1 MPSSLSLNGR
11 CVMPPRWQAL
21 LVLALVLQSGCAPL
35 APHYAPPALPVAA
48 QYGLEDA
55 PPSQPPAATLDWR
68 SYFTDPLLQS
78 WITQAL
84 EHNRDLRSA
93 ALRVQEARA
102 AYGIQHAELSPSIGA
117 QVGLDRSRTPADLNM
132 SRQPQLGSQYQVGLG
147 MATWEIDFWGRLRY
161 LSDAALETYLAS
173 DAARQAVA
181 LGLITQVAQGYLALR
196 ELDEHLTL
204 ARQTRDNRTQSLRLF
219 TRRVN
224 AGAASRLQLT
234 SYQTLLT
241 QAEAQIAQWELA
253 RARQVH
259 ALTLLLG
266 QPITLP
272 ANTAHWGEAPL
283 APLQAGL
290 PSDLLVHRPDIVAAE
305 HQLRAAHAQIGAAR
319 AAFFPRIALTGLA
332 GSASAELG
340 GLFDNGSAKWAFSP
354 SITLPLFTS
363 GRLRDNLQLQEV
375 RRDMAVAQYE
385 KAVQMAF
392 REVVD
397 ALAARQGLTTQLHMA
412 QQALSVQ
419 GSRTRLMQQRHAQ
432 GASTLLELLD
442 AQRDLL
448 QAQQQV
454 LQLRYALLTTQT
466 GLYAALGGG
475 PLTEQQPAAPPSAP

>member
-1 MPSSLSLNGR
+1 MPSSLSPNSR
-11 CVMPPRWQAL
+11 CMEPTCWQAL
-21 LVLALVLQSGCAPL
+21 LVLTLVLQSGCAPL

-48 QYGLEDA
+48 QYGLESS
-55 PPSQPPAATLDWR
+55 PPSHTNAATLDWR

-84 EHNRDLRSA
+84 QHNRDLRSA

-102 AYGIQHAELSPSIGA
+102 AYGIQHAELSPSVGA

-132 SRQPQLGSQYQVGLG
+132 TRQPQLGSQYQIGLG

-161 LSDAALETYLAS
+161 LNDAALETYLAS

-196 ELDEHLTL
+196 ELDEQLTL
-204 ARQTRDNRTQSLRLF
+204 ARQTRDNRVRSLHLF
-219 TRRVN
+219 TRRVEV
-224 AGAASRLQLT
+224 GAASRLQLT
-234 SYQTLLT
+234 SQQTLLS

-253 RARQVH
+253 RTRQTH

-266 QPITLP
+266 SPITLP
-272 ANTAHWGEAPL
+272 TDTAHRGEALL

-290 PSDLLVHRPDIVAAE
+290 PSELLVQRPDIVAAE

-340 GLFDNGSAKWAFSP
+340 GLFGNGSAKWAFSP

-385 KAVQMAF
+385 KTVQMAF

-397 ALAARQGLTTQLHMA
+397 ALAAQQGLTQQLQIA
-412 QQALSVQ
+412 QQALAAQ
-419 GSRTRLMQQRHAQ
+419 GARTHLMQQRHTQ

-454 LQLRYALLTTQT
+454 VQLRYALLSSQT

-475 PLTEQQPAAPPSAP
+475 TLTEQPAPPPSAP